1 MRKRPAPVSSIS
13 KTRRVCLHNR
23 NNAGRFVFV
32 SWQTRRAVSAA
43 LLHSLAL
50 CPNTSKTRPKT
61 RQKRPKTGANVVLFR
76 RNLLNFCILLIR
88 PKRGQTKRRARRL
101 LSGGWSTLH
110 TGRAKHA
117 PRFYHTAGGVE
128 ALPAFSCPRFA
139 PFVPMIRPSCPRFGV
154 FVPMRKAGGASSPYG
169 GANTDTSPPPPL
181 SAVVVVCLLSLF
193 RAGCCSFRSIIC
205 AGRAA
210 AIDGR
215 GLLVSAHGKASTR
228 RPPLV
233 LCLLTA
239 FHYLCR

>member
-1 MRKRPAPVSSIS
+1 M
-13 KTRRVCLHNR
+13 
-23 NNAGRFVFV
+23 
-32 SWQTRRAVSAA
+32 
-43 LLHSLAL
+43 
-50 CPNTSKTRPKT
+50 
-61 RQKRPKTGANVVLFR
+61 
-76 RNLLNFCILLIR
+76 LNFCILLIR
-88 PKRGQTKRRARRL
+88 PKHGQTKTRGGAAVSGFRAGGEHCTRGGQNTRPASTIRRAALRL
-101 LSGGWSTLH
+101 CPS
-110 TGRAKHA
+110 
-117 PRFYHTAGGVE
+117 
-128 ALPAFSCPRFA
+128 FSCPRFGL
-139 PFVPMIRPSCPRFGV
+139 FVPMIRPSCPRFGV
-154 FVPMRKAGGASSPYG
+154 FVPMRKAGGSSSPYG

-193 RAGCCSFRSIIC
+193 RAGGCSFRSIIC